1 MVRCA
6 TVPAVAAERRARRRR
21 LPAEEGR
28 RALLDAGRALV
39 MEQPAAWPL
48 EHVRLTDVAERAG
61 VSVGALYHY
70 WDSQSAYRDDLL
82 DELFAPER
90 YPPSPLPAQLAEPAD
105 DDLALTELVRTG
117 AAAEFAT
124 LRDTPE
130 LRLLMA
136 MWSADAPEVDAR
148 IATQYRAVGERWAAF
163 YADALEAYELELR
176 PPFTPALMAT
186 LITALG
192 EGLAVRATVD
202 PDAVPADLG
211 GDPER
216 PWGLLACAIFALL
229 SGMTRPLGS
238 DGDLW
243 ALAGMFASTA
253 RPAAGTAAE

>member
-1 MVRCA
+1 
-6 TVPAVAAERRARRRR
+6 
-21 LPAEEGR
+21 
-28 RALLDAGRALV
+28 

-48 EHVRLTDVAERAG
+48 EHVRLTEVAERAG

-70 WDSQSAYRDDLL
+70 WDSQDAYRDDLL
-82 DELFAPER
+82 DDLFSPER
-90 YPPSPLPAQLAEPAD
+90 YPPSPLPGQLVD
-105 DDLALTELVRTG
+105 DDGVVPLAELVRSG
-117 AAAEFAT
+117 AALEFAT

-136 MWSADAPEVDAR
+136 MWAADAPEVDAR
-148 IATQYRAVGERWAAF
+148 IAQQYRAVGERWSGF
-163 YADALEAYELELR
+163 YAEALDAYGLELR

-202 PDAVPADLG
+202 PEAVPADLG
-211 GDPER
+211 DDPDR

-229 SGMTRPLGS
+229 PGLTRPVDG

-243 ALAGMFASTA
+243 DLADRLAAAA
-253 RPAAGTAAE
+253 RAAAGPGRVAP

>member
-1 MVRCA
+1 MA
-6 TVPAVAAERRARRRR
+6 DRRRSRRRR

-39 MEQPAAWPL
+39 LEQPASWPL
-48 EHVRLTDVAERAG
+48 EHIRLTEVAERAG

-70 WDSQSAYRDDLL
+70 WESQDAYRDDLL
-82 DELFAPER
+82 DDLFSPER
-90 YPPSPLPAQLAEPAD
+90 YPPSPLPAQLAGRDDGDAD
-105 DDLALTELVRTG
+105 GDPPLTELVRAG
-117 AAAEFAT
+117 AAAEFAA

-136 MWSADAPEVDAR
+136 MWAADAPEVDAR
-148 IATQYRAVGERWAAF
+148 IAAQYRAVGERWATF
-163 YADALEAYELELR
+163 YADALEAYGLELR

-202 PDAVPADLG
+202 ADAVPTELGADP
-211 GDPER
+211 DR

-229 SGMTRPLGS
+229 PGMTRPVGGG
-238 DGDLW
+238 GDLW
-243 ALAGMFASTA
+243 DLAGLFASTT
-253 RPAAGTAAE
+253 RTGTATR